1 MTGTGGSPSWARL
14 ILTAVVTAICTGAVV
29 AAVCVW
35 AFTPRPAAQRP
46 ASTDD
51 ELPPPRGG
59 SRALTPP
66 PSSGFASDEGQGSAL
81 DSISP
86 LPLTEA
92 APSESREG
100 RFLHGAV
107 SVDSKPCANVGRD
120 ILARKGSAVDAAIAA
135 LFCNGV
141 SNPHSMGLGGGFLMT
156 IYLANGTSISLVARE
171 TAPMAASREMFSKGR
186 SSKYG
191 PGASGVPGELLGYWE
206 AKKRFGNP
214 DIKWAD
220 LVQPAIDLCQKGIAI
235 SSALASALHRSEESI
250 RKDPGLREIF
260 IDPDTDKIL
269 VEGES
274 YKDPVL
280 AETLR
285 RFSERGASE
294 LYTRENGTGAML
306 VADMASA
313 GGLVTLEDLAR
324 YRTSWEQPVRADLPN
339 TEFSLLSSPPPGS
352 GAILAGILGLVG
364 GYKPTP
370 ADRRS
375 PLGWHRFLEAC
386 KFAYARRTLMG
397 DWKHAESEGLE
408 DEVSELVTNLTSSTW
423 LDSTRGKI
431 SDTQTVNN
439 ASFYG
444 AEFFNVE
451 DAGTAHI
458 SVLSPAGDAVA
469 VTSTVNLYFGSK
481 FRSPSTGIIMN
492 NQMDDFAYPDL
503 INAFGVPPSE
513 NNMVA
518 PGKRPV
524 SSMSP
529 SVVVNRAGRVVA
541 VVGASGGTKITT
553 AVAQVLYRVLFL
565 GQGIKEAVDARRL
578 HHQLYPNQVLYESG
592 TTRWLVEGLQA
603 FGHETKLF
611 PIGGSIVQALMVEP
625 ETGDIAANADFRKG
639 GGVAGF

>member
-1 MTGTGGSPSWARL
+1 
-14 ILTAVVTAICTGAVV
+14 
-29 AAVCVW
+29 
-35 AFTPRPAAQRP
+35 
-46 ASTDD
+46 
-51 ELPPPRGG
+51 
-59 SRALTPP
+59 
-66 PSSGFASDEGQGSAL
+66 
-81 DSISP
+81 
-86 LPLTEA
+86 
-92 APSESREG
+92 
-100 RFLHGAV
+100 
-107 SVDSKPCANVGRD
+107 
-120 ILARKGSAVDAAIAA
+120 
-135 LFCNGV
+135 
-141 SNPHSMGLGGGFLMT
+141 
-156 IYLANGTSISLVARE
+156 
-171 TAPMAASREMFSKGR
+171 
-186 SSKYG
+186 
-191 PGASGVPGELLGYWE
+191 
-206 AKKRFGNP
+206 
-214 DIKWAD
+214 
-220 LVQPAIDLCQKGIAI
+220 
-235 SSALASALHRSEESI
+235 
-250 RKDPGLREIF
+250 
-260 IDPDTDKIL
+260 
-269 VEGES
+269 
-274 YKDPVL
+274 
-280 AETLR
+280 
-285 RFSERGASE
+285 
-294 LYTRENGTGAML
+294 
-306 VADMASA
+306 
-313 GGLVTLEDLAR
+313 
-324 YRTSWEQPVRADLPN
+324 VRADLPN

-592 TTRWLVEGLQA
+592 TTRWLVEGLQVKKA
-603 FGHETKLF
+603 FSIFKSFHRFRLLATRPSSSPSAAPLF
-611 PIGGSIVQALMVEP
+611 
-625 ETGDIAANADFRKG
+625 RR
-639 GGVAGF
+639 